1 MKIRLNIPALIA
13 LLLISLTAVSCGD
26 MRAPS
31 RDNGDSSFVRQAVPK
46 ILGRRFRSYD
56 ELRFYTEFAA
66 IAGRDAVLE
75 VMFRHPPNQEDY
87 IRHWSE
93 ILVDHMRVNREGQKS
108 LQSCYPEPSDAI
120 ESDALAQWVL
130 SHDANESYPGGS
142 FTMTELLQSS
152 IALDD
157 LSPFF
162 RAHLYA
168 MWNKPLEGAEVRE
181 QNRQRDLSD
190 TFHQAYLSRSMDC
203 IPCHNSANSVTGEGS
218 AWNRHF
224 PIQGD
229 FEKAL
234 YGSHIG
240 PLAPDSSEV
249 FPEAVWWTFRTDKG
263 DDNFAGTAVC
273 DGSLAGAER
282 PFGMSG
288 SCARLGPKDSLASC
302 DGGGESCLCLP
313 TYEDAGGATVT
324 DAGSFLGMSART
336 RSIWDVEEMLRDGIG
351 NNRRGLTRTEAE
363 GRVAGAGFCASDACA
378 DAAADPGAGEEAAR
392 TALAAEFGDSGC
404 TGCHGV
410 GGNRPQLDDADLL
423 YDELV
428 GWAYGTAYNSD
439 GVPLVIP
446 GESGAVATDRGML
459 WRLVQTDVMPL
470 GGGLGATPKTELLA
484 ALTTWAGELASTA
497 GCEICGEASEAGVLA
512 EMLPE
517 DALAGLAA
525 QTVVDRV
532 WQTIFG
538 SRLRLVHDFSR
549 TSPQGR
555 WLLLNAELAFG
566 RTWSLRDAITT
577 VVRNGNFFNRPA
589 PFDSGLATLAENY
602 ELPLVLDPWVA
613 ADPRRPP
620 VAEAGWEAGGPAPI
634 PEADYDAGDHPDD
647 WFNGMGDAI
656 HRRQVRTILNSAAT
670 GLGWPEPERFPN
682 EADFFSR
689 GIASGLGQ
697 FLTDAEQG
705 ADRLSFEGL
714 LGWDGVAATCDAAL
728 GADWIDALV
737 DAAVAAPRVTYRD
750 VSDTLHGRLINR
762 GTPEES
768 EDVVAGIFGLVDAGD
783 LDDEVGAPASLAPAL
798 RELCGGVLIS
808 PQFLLAGMEPPELG
822 DRHALGACL
831 PGEPCGF
838 VEICEEIVAAG
849 VPASL
854 GIRLICPRTDT
865 GRLRVS
871 WRDADALDLR
881 RLCPRGNCS
890 LMPWFDDAEC
900 AEDPRACLPPFPPG
914 SPIGCDPRCY
924 GEPMCCGR
932 MPRNEMLT
940 RDGLLVAPA
949 AGGLV
954 RKVSGVQRLPAQSES
969 GFTTL
974 QKGDVLE
981 AGDILRFEVGSVFKA
996 RTPMGGMRT
1005 KRKGLAGK
1013 RIISDSP
1020 GQTRD
1025 STEQQRGPWMM
1036 LVAEAMAQTE
1046 MEFPFDDLLAS
1057 DTPAVVQ
1064 TNFLESGFY
1073 RWGLAGR
1080 TGLSTDVSGCKRTA
1094 PIPGD
1099 GIDNDCDGRI
1109 DEEILNGVDD
1119 DGDPLTDEDLSA
1131 SQGSCPGKFGD
1142 FDGVSLFGSGGC
1154 EISFT
1159 ALSVDCPV
1167 LRMKPFGES
1176 DFIDF
1181 EMVAGSSELAAAT
1194 NVPIGGTPY
1203 NCEMLFD
1210 GTQGPSLALLCQ
1222 NSSGSCSDIFYPAP

>member
-1 MKIRLNIPALIA
+1 MKIRLNVPVLIA
-13 LLLISLTAVSCGD
+13 VLLISLAAISCGD
-26 MRAPS
+26 MKAPP
-31 RDNGDSSFVRQAVPK
+31 RDNGDASFVRQVLPK
-46 ILGRRFRSYD
+46 ILGRRFRSHD
-56 ELRFYTEFAA
+56 EVRFYSEFAA
-66 IAGRDAVLE
+66 IAGRDAALE
-75 VMFRHPPNQEDY
+75 VMFRHPPNREEY

-93 ILVDHMRVNREGQKS
+93 ILVDHMRVNREGKKS
-108 LQSCYPEPSDAI
+108 LAGCYPEPSDAI
-120 ESDALAQWVL
+120 QSAALAQWVL
-130 SHDANESYPGGS
+130 SHDANESYPDGS
-142 FTMTELLQSS
+142 FNMTDLLQSS

-168 MWNKPLEGAEVRE
+168 MWNKPLDGAEVRE
-181 QNRQRDLSD
+181 RNRQRDLSD

-229 FEKAL
+229 FEKAI

-240 PLAPDSSEV
+240 PLTPDSSEV
-249 FPEAVWWTFRTDKG
+249 YPEAVWWTFRTQLG
-263 DDNFAGTAVC
+263 DNNDFGTAVC

-288 SCARLGPKDSLASC
+288 SCARLGPKDSLPPGCSG
-302 DGGGESCLCLP
+302 DSPGEECCVP

-324 DAGSFLGMSART
+324 DTGSFLGMSART

-363 GRVAGAGFCASDACA
+363 GRVAGAGFCASEACDDVA
-378 DAAADPGAGEEAAR
+378 VDPGAGEEAAR
-392 TALAAEFGDSGC
+392 TALVDEFEDSGC
-404 TGCHGV
+404 FGCHGA
-410 GGNRPQLDDADLL
+410 GGTRPQLDDADEL

-428 GWAYGTAYNSD
+428 GWAYGSPYNPD

-459 WRLVQTDVMPL
+459 WRLVQTDVMPV
-470 GGGLGATPKTELLA
+470 GGGLPVASKTELLD
-484 ALTTWAGELASTA
+484 ALTNWAGELASNA
-497 GCEICGEASEAGVLA
+497 GCEICGEASEAGIRA

-532 WQTIFG
+532 WQTFFG

-549 TSPQGR
+549 TSPQGK
-555 WLLLNAELAFG
+555 WLLLNAELSFG
-566 RTWSLRDAITT
+566 RTWSLRDAITV
-577 VVRNGNFFNRPA
+577 VVRNGNFFNRAA
-589 PFDSGLATLAENY
+589 PLDSGLGTLDENY

-620 VAEAGWEAGGPAPI
+620 VAEAGWEAGGPAPV
-634 PEADYDAGDHPDD
+634 PDVTYEADDHPAD

-670 GLGWPEPERFPN
+670 GLGWPAPVRFPS
-682 EADFFSR
+682 EWDWFSR
-689 GIASGLGQ
+689 EIVSGLGQ
-697 FLTDAEQG
+697 FLTDAEPG

-714 LGWDGVAATCDAAL
+714 LGWDGVAASCDADM
-728 GADWIDALV
+728 GRDWIDELV
-737 DAAVAAPRVTYRD
+737 DAAVAAAPVTYRD
-750 VSDTLHGRLINR
+750 VSDALHGRLINT
-762 GTPEES
+762 GTPEEA
-768 EDVVAGIFGLVDAGD
+768 EEVVAAILGAGD
-783 LDDEVGAPASLAPAL
+783 LDDNVGAPASLAPAL

-822 DRHALGACL
+822 GAHAIDACL

-838 VEICEEIVAAG
+838 VEICEAIVDAG
-849 VPASL
+849 VPLSL
-854 GIRLICPRTDT
+854 GIRLVCPRTDR
-865 GRLRVS
+865 GRLRVG

-890 LMPWFDDAEC
+890 LLPWFDDAEC

-932 MPRNEMLT
+932 MPRNEVLT

-981 AGDILRFEVGSVFKA
+981 AGDILRFEPGSVFKA

-1020 GQTRD
+1020 GQARD
-1025 STEQQRGPWMM
+1025 STEQKRGPWMM
-1036 LVAEAMAQTE
+1036 LVAEAMTQTE
-1046 MEFPFDDLLAS
+1046 MEFPFDDFLAD

-1080 TGLSTDVSGCKRTA
+1080 TGLSTDVPGCKRTA
-1094 PIPGD
+1094 PVPDD
-1099 GIDNDCDGRI
+1099 GIDNDCDGQI

-1119 DGDPLTDEDLSA
+1119 DGDSLTDEDLSA

-1142 FDGVSLFGSGGC
+1142 FNGVSLFGSGGC

-1159 ALSVDCPV
+1159 TLSVDCPV

-1176 DFIDF
+1176 DFVDF
-1181 EMVAGSSELAAAT
+1181 EMVAGSSELAEAT

-1203 NCEMLFD
+1203 DCEMLFD
-1210 GTQGPSLALLCQ
+1210 GTQGPALALFCE
-1222 NSSGSCSDIFYPAP
+1222 NSSGSCTDIFYPAP